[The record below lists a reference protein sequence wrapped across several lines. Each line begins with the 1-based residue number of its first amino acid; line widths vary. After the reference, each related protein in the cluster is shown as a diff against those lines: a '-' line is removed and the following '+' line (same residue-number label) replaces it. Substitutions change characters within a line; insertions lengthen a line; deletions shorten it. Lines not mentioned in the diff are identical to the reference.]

1 MIVLHMNAKE
11 LSDVANG
18 RLYASNIVSYIVYG
32 ILWFI
37 IIFRGKTFFNK
48 EYWKFSL
55 QLSIPLIGYA
65 LAAQVLSVSDRMMIS
80 RMVDNS
86 AVGIYS
92 TLYTVSSISLLVW
105 SAINASFIPYL
116 YQNIESDKNEIKK
129 YSLLLMGAYAIVA
142 ALLTFFAPEIVR
154 TLATEEYY
162 EAIYIM
168 PPIAGG
174 VFLTCVSNM
183 YSNIMIYYKKTQYIM
198 YASIAAAAT
207 NVVLNYFCIAKFG
220 YMAAAYTTLV
230 AYIVLALG
238 EAVCAHVVCKKREV
252 PTTRYT
258 TIKQL
263 D

>member
-1 MIVLHMNAKE
+1 
-11 LSDVANG
+11 
-18 RLYASNIVSYIVYG
+18 
-32 ILWFI
+32 
-37 IIFRGKTFFNK
+37 
-48 EYWKFSL
+48 
-55 QLSIPLIGYA
+55 
-65 LAAQVLSVSDRMMIS
+65 
-80 RMVDNS
+80 
-86 AVGIYS
+86 
-92 TLYTVSSISLLVW
+92 
-105 SAINASFIPYL
+105 
-116 YQNIESDKNEIKK
+116 
-129 YSLLLMGAYAIVA
+129 MGAYAIVA

-238 EAVCAHVVCKKREV
+238 EAVCAHVVCKKERGANYEV
-252 PTTRYT
+252 YNDKAVGLMAAMAILLCLSGLIWYQYAVLRYGIIIAGCAVGAVLGYRV
-258 TIKQL
+258 IKMRKVKQ
-263 D
+263 